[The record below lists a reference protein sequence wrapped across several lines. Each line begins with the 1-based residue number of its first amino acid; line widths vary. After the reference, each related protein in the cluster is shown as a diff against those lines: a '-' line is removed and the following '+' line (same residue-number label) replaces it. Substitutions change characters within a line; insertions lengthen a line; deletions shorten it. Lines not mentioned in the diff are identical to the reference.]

1 MTSVPSK
8 LTHETP
14 HFYVEWFKAKRAF
27 LVVRRDDQA
36 VMATFTG
43 PTTARER
50 AIKRA
55 DQLEAS
61 GMGIA
66 LRMDK

>member
-1 MTSVPSK
+1 MSVGPSN

-14 HFYVEWFKAKRAF
+14 HFYVEWFKGKRAF
-27 LVVRRDDQA
+27 LVVRRDDQM

-61 GMGIA
+61 GIGIA
-66 LRMDK
+66 LKMDK